1 MAEKESTMF
10 RQMFDMPRGTVGF
23 EAVGDIDDDDFE
35 DVVEPVLRRQ
45 IADGHKLR
53 LLYLLGPQLRDY
65 DGEAAQE
72 EFKFAARHATAYERV
87 GVVSDESWLR
97 PALRLLSVLVPGE
110 IRGFPVADLAD
121 ARRWVADGLD
131 GQGRSTTG

>member
-1 MAEKESTMF
+1 MF

-53 LLYLLGPQLRDY
+53 LLYVLGPQLREY

-110 IRGFPVADLAD
+110 IRGFPVAELAD

-131 GQGRSTTG
+131 GQGRATTG